1 MRRTEPPV
9 LASWMLEHFTFGSR
23 NEGLAGD
30 LCEEFRSGRSGGW
43 YWRQVLSAIAIRFTR
58 SVGRNRTLILFAALW
73 SMFAP
78 AWLLIVSWV
87 EEHAHLNERF
97 YRMDWPWS
105 SICDMGLLFVAN
117 LVFIWAGIVL
127 YLLPDAFST
136 CGRRLWAIGRGV
148 AASVPILMIL
158 WAALIV
164 MPRYFFAVQT
174 TYQLSLGPV
183 HETYIVTDFSSMK
196 LIRID
201 PKDEWIAQFGD
212 PIVVPEINPL
222 SAITDVRVSSI
233 LVRVPFFLVVLCA
246 LWRVSMFECNAQK
259 EIPT

>member
-1 MRRTEPPV
+1 
-9 LASWMLEHFTFGSR
+9 
-23 NEGLAGD
+23 
-30 LCEEFRSGRSGGW
+30 
-43 YWRQVLSAIAIRFTR
+43 
-58 SVGRNRTLILFAALW
+58 
-73 SMFAP
+73 MFAP
-78 AWLLIVSWV
+78 AWLLIVSRM

-105 SICDMGLLFVAN
+105 SICEMGLLFVAN
-117 LVFIWAGIVL
+117 LVFIWAGIML
-127 YLLPDAFST
+127 YFLPDVFGSS
-136 CGRRLWAIGRGV
+136 GRRFWAVGRGI
-148 AASVPILMIL
+148 AASIPILMIL

-196 LIRID
+196 VVRVD
-201 PKDEWIAQFGD
+201 PNHEWIAQFGD

-222 SAITDVRVSSI
+222 SAITDVRASSI

-246 LWRVSMFECNAQK
+246 LWRVNMFEHNERR
-259 EIPT
+259 EIPTLGR